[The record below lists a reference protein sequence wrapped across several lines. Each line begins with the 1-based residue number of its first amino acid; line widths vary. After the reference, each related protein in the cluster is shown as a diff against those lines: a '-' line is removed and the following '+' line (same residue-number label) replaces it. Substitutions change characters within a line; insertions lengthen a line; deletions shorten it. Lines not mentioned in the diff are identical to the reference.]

1 MRHFFS
7 AADALQIN
15 KKLMAQKADSEA
27 LVNDAPDSDSDSATK
42 PVKGVS
48 ITFSVKEMNDAMAK
62 ARELLAA

>member
-15 KKLMAQKADSEA
+15 KKLMAQMADSEA
-27 LVNDAPDSDSDSATK
+27 LANHTPDPDSAKKSA
-42 PVKGVS
+42 KGAT
-48 ITFSVKEMNDAMAK
+48 ITFSVKEMNDAMTK

>member
-15 KKLMAQKADSEA
+15 KKLMAQMADSEA
-27 LVNDAPDSDSDSATK
+27 LANDTPDPDSAKKS
-42 PVKGVS
+42 VKGAT
-48 ITFSVKEMNDAMAK
+48 ITFSVKEMNDAMTK

>member
-15 KKLMAQKADSEA
+15 KKMMAQMAGAEIASNA
-27 LVNDAPDSDSDSATK
+27 VSDSDSAPTRI
-42 PVKGVS
+42 KGAT
-48 ITFSVKEMNDAMAK
+48 IPFSVKEMNDAMTK